1 MSIDQRRE
9 YKSIFDK
16 DYAEYRKLHEEIDR
30 VSKRFAQLEENLR
43 TEERSRKESSKVK
56 VSWSGWDVNKPRR
69 VIQSID
75 LLQEIQRQIMH
86 EYKSTV
92 QDIRHQKNKER

>member
-1 MSIDQRRE
+1 MDWLTLIESVSVQLICRFAGIVSIDQRRE

-56 VSWSGWDVNKPRR
+56 VSR
-69 VIQSID
+69 VCYFTGG
-75 LLQEIQRQIMH
+75 E
-86 EYKSTV
+86 EKKKE
-92 QDIRHQKNKER
+92 KNGY